1 VSDGRDGR
9 RPGDD
14 DEAAGGEPTA
24 DTSGLDAGDWLA
36 AQFEDDEDDS
46 ESDGD
51 SEVTGQ
57 PDVVV
62 ESEPELEPE
71 PETEP
76 ETETEPEPELETDPE
91 LETRALPVPVETATP
106 ASFTVPP
113 APTAESDVVKSSG
126 HPLALDLSALAG
138 AVPPPE
144 PASETVDPAEPDV
157 PSEPESELQAGDA
170 PVDGT
175 DETDVAAPPRWEVP
189 QALAPRPVV
198 VPPVAPSAP
207 AVETGADASGDGD
220 EPAGGDGDSRD
231 AAAPAVDDA
240 PHPDEPGPFTA
251 LISPPV
257 PPEPVFPSTFDWSAP
272 ETTDDRAE
280 AEAEADAGCPTAD
293 VGEPAEEAPVESSAP
308 VTDAHTLD
316 AQVPDVPAPDAQTDD
331 VRIDDA
337 PTDDAQLLDVPEPD
351 EQVDEALPLDAPT
364 RALDLSPADVDATD
378 PAGQTDG
385 DDGTAGD
392 ADEIVVVAADGTV
405 LEPVTTDGAADEP
418 MPYGAI
424 SSDAAAPADESVP
437 ADEPVPADESVPADQ
452 IDRTDQSIGADADA
466 DAAEAA
472 PPEEPGTPE
481 PWWVAEHH
489 EMTRRE
495 RREAEAAGL
504 VVPPAV
510 PAEAAPVTAEATP
523 EAPEPGPE
531 TESEREPTFT
541 ELLGI
546 VRPSSDAPE
555 TVEDTPGELSA
566 DAGRSDFVDP
576 GPLPAGG
583 SWALSDELTD
593 SEPAAGQPGAPVLPQ
608 HGASTVDEDDLDEP
622 IDPDDPFALLQVEP
636 DDAPA
641 DDARDDDAHDDE
653 AAATTALPVAAAA
666 AAPAAER
673 PRTVPQADT
682 ELPGL
687 SVEGGSASGTAA
699 ASSAVPPLVPR
710 GVPSA
715 AASSSGGGSTA
726 TGGGA
731 GEGIASWSRGRKVL
745 LGVAAAL
752 VIVLAL
758 VALFVLSRSLF
769 AGTPQPTEAPAAAV
783 ATRTV
788 TAAPAELPR
797 EALVGPLPAG
807 THPWS
812 DLLGGECFSAF
823 ENAWQQDYEV
833 VDCGE
838 PHVAQLA
845 SVGALDAD
853 PAAAYP
859 GSDAL
864 QSQMSVLCTG
874 AGALDL
880 AAASTYP
887 DAQFTASWPATD
899 AEWAA
904 GVRSYWCFV
913 DRAGGEA
920 MTTSVAPSA
929 A

>member
-1 VSDGRDGR
+1 VSEGRDGR

-14 DEAAGGEPTA
+14 DEATGGEPTA

-51 SEVTGQ
+51 SASGPDVPGQ

-62 ESEPELEPE
+62 EPE
-71 PETEP
+71 PETETEAEP
-76 ETETEPEPELETDPE
+76 EPEPEPEPELET
-91 LETRALPVPVETATP
+91 RAMPVPAETATP
-106 ASFTVPP
+106 EPFTVPP

-144 PASETVDPAEPDV
+144 PASETVDPTEPDV
-157 PSEPESELQAGDA
+157 PSESRPEAEPEAEGA
-170 PVDGT
+170 PVDET

-198 VPPVAPSAP
+198 VPPVAPTAP
-207 AVETGADASGDGD
+207 AVETEADVPAAADAPVGADADFRDG
-220 EPAGGDGDSRD
+220 E
-231 AAAPAVDDA
+231 AAAVGDA

-272 ETTDDRAE
+272 ATTDDRVDAD
-280 AEAEADAGCPTAD
+280 ADADAGFSTAD
-293 VGEPAEEAPVESSAP
+293 IGEPAEEAPAESSGP
-308 VTDAHTLD
+308 VPDAQTLD
-316 AQVPDVPAPDAQTDD
+316 AQTPDAQADDAQTDD
-331 VRIDDA
+331 AR
-337 PTDDAQLLDVPEPD
+337 TDGVQLVDVPEPD
-351 EQVDEALPLDAPT
+351 EQVDEAQPLDAPT
-364 RALDLSPADVDATD
+364 RALDLAASDVDATD
-378 PAGQTDG
+378 AAGQTDG
-385 DDGTAGD
+385 DAGTAGD
-392 ADEIVVVAADGTV
+392 ADEIVVAAADGTV
-405 LEPVTTDGAADEP
+405 LEPVTTDGDADDP
-418 MPYGAI
+418 MPYGAV
-424 SSDAAAPADESVP
+424 SSAAAAPADE
-437 ADEPVPADESVPADQ
+437 PVQAGHADQ
-452 IDRTDQSIGADADA
+452 ADQSMEADPDAA
-466 DAAEAA
+466 DAAL
-472 PPEEPGTPE
+472 PEEPGTPE

-510 PAEAAPVTAEATP
+510 PAEAAPAMADAAP

-531 TESEREPTFT
+531 TETEPEPEREPTFT

-546 VRPSSDAPE
+546 VRPSSDAAE

-583 SWALSDELTD
+583 SWALSDELAD
-593 SEPAAGQPGAPVLPQ
+593 VEPVAGQPGAPLLPQ

-636 DDAPA
+636 DDDVLP
-641 DDARDDDAHDDE
+641 DDDYARDDE

-673 PRTVPQADT
+673 PRTVPQADS

-687 SVEGGSASGTAA
+687 SVEGGSASGPAA

-710 GVPSA
+710 GVSSA
-715 AASSSGGGSTA
+715 APSSSGGGSSA
-726 TGGGA
+726 TGAGS

-797 EALVGPLPAG
+797 EAPVGPLPAG

-812 DLLGGECFSAF
+812 DLIGGECFSAF

-887 DAQFTASWPATD
+887 DAQFSASWPASD